1 MTKRITNN
9 KLVVLFLFQVIR
21 NCECIISKR
30 NEVNIEVY
38 KYKSINQKLNFK
50 FCQVQEKFYT
60 QSHINRF
67 CALYLS

>member
-38 KYKSINQKLNFK
+38 KYKSK
-50 FCQVQEKFYT
+50 T
-60 QSHINRF
+60 
-67 CALYLS
+67 